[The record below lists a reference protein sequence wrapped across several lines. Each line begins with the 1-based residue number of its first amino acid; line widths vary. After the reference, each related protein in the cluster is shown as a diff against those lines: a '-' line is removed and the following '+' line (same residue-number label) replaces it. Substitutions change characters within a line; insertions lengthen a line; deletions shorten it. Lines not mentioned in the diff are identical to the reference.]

1 MNIQEYIS
9 SGIVESYVLGLA
21 DTEERAE
28 FERMCAAH
36 PEVRKARELF
46 ELYLEEQA
54 MSNAVAPSKNIK
66 SKIFAEIE
74 IESEKL
80 NTLTMDNDNSKAQYI
95 SGEGET
101 KAPATIASIGWQ
113 RYLATASIILL
124 IVSTALN
131 FYFFSQYKNYS
142 SRYAA
147 LMAQQTELAKNN
159 DVMRT
164 KLNTYESTLAMLR
177 DPAMSVI
184 KMPGTN
190 VPTSPDSN
198 SVATVYWNTK
208 SKDVYLLVN
217 NLPQPPSDRQYQ
229 LWAIVDGQPIDAGVF
244 DVQATD
250 GLVRMKN
257 MPKAQIFA
265 VTLEKRGGS
274 PTPQGPMYVLGK
286 VS

>member
-21 DTEERAE
+21 EPSERAE

-36 PEVRKARELF
+36 AEVRAARDRF
-46 ELYLEEQA
+46 ELELEEELIA
-54 MSNAVAPSKNIK
+54 NGVTPPKSMK

-74 IESEKL
+74 IESEKIES
-80 NTLTMDNDNSKAQYI
+80 NSATGRPGDRTYNDGRPLEVRS
-95 SGEGET
+95 
-101 KAPATIASIGWQ
+101 IAWQ
-113 RYLATASIILL
+113 RYVAAASIALL
-124 IVSTALN
+124 LLSTAFN
-131 FYFFSQYKNYS
+131 FYLFNQYKDYS
-142 SRYAA
+142 ARYES
-147 LMAQQTELAKNN
+147 LVQQQTDLAKNN
-159 DVMRT
+159 EAMQTRLT
-164 KLNTYESTLAMLR
+164 GYENTIAMMK
-177 DPAMSVI
+177 DPDMAVI

-190 VPTSPDSN
+190 VATSPDSN

-217 NLPQPPSDRQYQ
+217 NLPQPPSDQQYQ

-244 DVQATD
+244 DMNGSA
-250 GLVRMKN
+250 GLLKMKT
-257 MPKAQIFA
+257 MPRAQVFA
-265 VTLEKRGGS
+265 ITLEKRGGS

>member
-1 MNIQEYIS
+1 MNIQEYIL

-21 DTEERAE
+21 DQEERAE

-36 PEVRKARELF
+36 VEVRKARDQF
-46 ELYLEEQA
+46 ELILEEQL
-54 MSNAVAPSKNIK
+54 MSNALQPSKNIK

-74 IESEKL
+74 IENDKL
-80 NTLTMDNDNSKAQYI
+80 DEYNLASDSNSDYVRG
-95 SGEGET
+95 GEEIPQRGT
-101 KAPATIASIGWQ
+101 VTRMNWP
-113 RYLATASIILL
+113 RYLAAASIALLL
-124 IVSTALN
+124 ISTVFN
-131 FYFFSQYKNYS
+131 FILFNRYKDYS
-142 SRYAA
+142 TRYAN
-147 LMAQQTELAKNN
+147 LLAQQTELARNN

-164 KLNTYESTLAMLR
+164 KLDSYESTLAMLR
-177 DPAMSVI
+177 NPDMTVI

-229 LWAIVDGQPIDAGVF
+229 LWAIVDGKPVDAGVF
-244 DVQATD
+244 DLESVP
-250 GLVRMKN
+250 GLLRMKN
-257 MPKAQIFA
+257 MPRAQVFA

-274 PTPQGPMYVLGK
+274 LAPEGPMYVLGK

>member
-21 DTEERAE
+21 DREECAE

-36 PEVRKARELF
+36 AEVRKARELF
-46 ELYLEEQA
+46 EMALEEEA
-54 MSNAVAPSKNIK
+54 MANAVTPSKNIK

-74 IESEKL
+74 IETEKINYNQD
-80 NTLTMDNDNSKAQYI
+80 NTGNSNLHIPA
-95 SGEGET
+95 SGEI
-101 KAPATIASIGWQ
+101 KPIRQVPRIGWQ
-113 RYLATASIILL
+113 RYVAAASIVLL
-124 IVSTALN
+124 LVSTALN
-131 FYFFSQYKNYS
+131 FYLFNQFQNVSN
-142 SRYAA
+142 RYTA
-147 LMAQQTELAKNN
+147 LMAQQSELAKNN
-159 DVMRT
+159 DVLRT
-164 KLNTYESTLAMLR
+164 RLDSYESTLAMLR
-177 DPAMSVI
+177 DPDMAVI

-190 VPTSPDSN
+190 VATSPDSN

-229 LWAIVDGQPIDAGVF
+229 LWAIVDGQPVDAGVF
-244 DVQATD
+244 DVQDSA
-250 GLVRMKN
+250 GLLRMKN
-257 MPKAQIFA
+257 MPRAQIFA

-274 PTPQGPMYVLGK
+274 LTPQGPMYVLGK